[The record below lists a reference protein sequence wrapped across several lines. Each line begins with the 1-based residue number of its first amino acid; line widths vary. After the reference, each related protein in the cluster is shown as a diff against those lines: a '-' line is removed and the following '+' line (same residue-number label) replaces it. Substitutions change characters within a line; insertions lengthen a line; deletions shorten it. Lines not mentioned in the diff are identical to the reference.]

1 MTGRH
6 ALARRIAAGIV
17 CALVLSI
24 TAAGVHGWA
33 QAQARAQQKPVKKD
47 PVAKAAEA
55 WPDAKQLADRR
66 VVAENLPLF
75 KSQETL
81 AFTFTSDFG
90 AINRDRDPNSTKRFP
105 GTIQVPGGGGVQPI
119 PVQVS
124 ARGHARRD
132 PRVCSAVPIRLEF
145 AKKDV
150 AGTVF
155 EGQKDLKLVTHC
167 NNSSDG
173 EQNVLT
179 EYLTYRLF
187 NAFTPRS
194 FRARLARVT
203 YVDPKRDAAPEPRY
217 GMLLENDEDLAR
229 RMEGRLYTMPNR
241 HFNFIEPESLMMMT
255 LLQYMIG
262 NTDFSIMALHNVK
275 LVQTPDMK
283 IYATTYDFDYSGL
296 VNTGYGAVDKRLG
309 LSSVRD
315 RLYRGPCK
323 TMPELTPFLER
334 ITAKK
339 DEVLAL
345 VDQIPD
351 MKPARR
357 KDARDYLGEF
367 FSTVSNP
374 AKAKRA
380 FVDSCVKGV
389 GM

>member
-1 MTGRH
+1 MTGGH

-24 TAAGVHGWA
+24 TVAGVHGWA
-33 QAQARAQQKPVKKD
+33 QAQAQQKPVKKD
-47 PVAKAAEA
+47 PVVKAAEA
-55 WPDAKQLADRR
+55 WPDAKQLAGRR
-66 VVAENLPLF
+66 VAAENLPLF
-75 KSQETL
+75 KSRETL
-81 AFTFTSDFG
+81 AITFTSDFG

-105 GTIQVPGGGGVQPI
+105 GTIQVPGDGGVQPI

-132 PRVCSAVPIRLEF
+132 PRVCSVVPIRLEF
-145 AKKDV
+145 AKKDL

-167 NNSSDG
+167 TNSSDG
-173 EQNVLT
+173 DQSVLT
-179 EYLTYRLF
+179 EYLIYRVF
-187 NAFTPRS
+187 NAFTPHS

-203 YVDPKRDAAPEPRY
+203 YVDPKRDNAPEPRY

-229 RMEGRLYTMPNR
+229 RMEGRLHTMPNR
-241 HFNFIEPESLMMMT
+241 HFNFIEPESLMLTM
-255 LLQYMIG
+255 LLEYMIG

-275 LVQTPDMK
+275 LIQTPDMT
-283 IYATTYDFDYSGL
+283 IYLATYDFDYSGL
-296 VNTGYGAVDKRLG
+296 VNTGYGVVDKRLG
-309 LSSVRD
+309 ISSVRD
-315 RLYRGPCK
+315 RIYRGPCK
-323 TMPELTPFLER
+323 TMPQLAPFLER

-357 KDARDYLGEF
+357 KDARDYLGES
-367 FSTVSNP
+367 FSTLSNP
-374 AKAKRA
+374 AKAKRT
-380 FVDSCVKGV
+380 FVDNCVKAV

>member
-24 TAAGVHGWA
+24 TVAGVHGWA
-33 QAQARAQQKPVKKD
+33 QAQAPAQQKPAKKD
-47 PVAKAAEA
+47 PVAKAAEP

-66 VVAENLPLF
+66 VAAENLPLF
-75 KSQETL
+75 KSRETL
-81 AFTFTSDFG
+81 AITFTSDFG
-90 AINRDRDPNSTKRFP
+90 AINRDRDPKSTKRFP
-105 GTIQVPGGGGVQPI
+105 GTIQVPGDGGVQPI

-132 PRVCSAVPIRLEF
+132 PRVCSVVPIRLEF
-145 AKKDV
+145 AKKDL

-155 EGQKDLKLVTHC
+155 AGQKDLKLVTHC
-167 NNSSDG
+167 SNSSDG
-173 EQNVLT
+173 DQSVLT
-179 EYLTYRLF
+179 EYLTYRIF
-187 NAFTPRS
+187 NLYTPRS
-194 FRARLARVT
+194 FRARLAKVT
-203 YVDPKRDAAPEPRY
+203 YVDPKRDNAPEPRY
-217 GMLLENDEDLAR
+217 GMLLENDDDLAR

-241 HFNFIEPESLMMMT
+241 HFNFIEPESLMLTM

-275 LVQTPDMK
+275 LVQTPDMT
-283 IYATTYDFDYSGL
+283 IYMATYDFDYSGL
-296 VNTGYGAVDKRLG
+296 VNTGYGAADKRLG
-309 LSSVRD
+309 ISSVRD
-315 RLYRGPCK
+315 RVYRGPCK
-323 TMPELTPFLER
+323 TMPQLAPFLER
-334 ITAKK
+334 IAAKK

-357 KDARDYLGEF
+357 RDARDYLGEF

-380 FVDSCVKGV
+380 FVDNCVRAV

>member
-1 MTGRH
+1 MTGRR

-24 TAAGVHGWA
+24 TVAGVQGWA
-33 QAQARAQQKPVKKD
+33 QAQAQQKPAKKD
-47 PVAKAAEA
+47 PVAKAAEP
-55 WPDAKQLADRR
+55 WLDAKQLADRR

-75 KSQETL
+75 KSQATL

-90 AINRDRDPNSTKRFP
+90 AINRDRDPKSTKRFP
-105 GTIQVPGGGGVQPI
+105 GTIQVPGDGGVQPI

-132 PRVCSAVPIRLEF
+132 PRVCSVVPIRLEF
-145 AKKDV
+145 AKNDL

-155 EGQKDLKLVTHC
+155 EGQKELKLVTHC
-167 NNSSDG
+167 DNSSDG
-173 EQNVLT
+173 EQGVLT
-179 EYLTYRLF
+179 EYLTYLIF

-194 FRARLARVT
+194 FRARLVRVT
-203 YVDPKRDAAPEPRY
+203 YVDPKRDKAPEPRY
-217 GMLLENDEDLAR
+217 GVLLENDDDVAR
-229 RMEGRLYTMPNR
+229 RMEGRSYTMPNR
-241 HFNFIEPESLMMMT
+241 HFNFIERESLMMMT

-262 NTDFSIMALHNVK
+262 NTDYSIMALHNVK

-283 IYATTYDFDYSGL
+283 IYSTTYDFDYSGL

-309 LSSVRD
+309 LTSVRD
-315 RLYRGPCK
+315 RMYRGPCK
-323 TMPELTPFLER
+323 TMPEFAPFLER

-345 VDQIPD
+345 IDQIPD

-367 FSTVSNP
+367 FSTASNP

-380 FVDSCVKGV
+380 FVDNCVKAV

>member
-24 TAAGVHGWA
+24 TVAGVQGWA
-33 QAQARAQQKPVKKD
+33 QAQAQQKPAKKD
-47 PVAKAAEA
+47 PVAKAAEP
-55 WPDAKQLADRR
+55 WLDAKQLADRR

-75 KSQETL
+75 KSQATL
-81 AFTFTSDFG
+81 AITFTSDFG
-90 AINRDRDPNSTKRFP
+90 AINRDRDPKSTKRFP
-105 GTIQVPGGGGVQPI
+105 GTIQVPGDGGVQPI

-132 PRVCSAVPIRLEF
+132 PRVCSVVPIRLDF

-150 AGTVF
+150 SGTVF

-167 NNSSDG
+167 DNSSDG
-173 EQNVLT
+173 EQGVLT
-179 EYLTYRLF
+179 EYLTYLVF

-194 FRARLARVT
+194 FRARLVRVT
-203 YVDPKRDAAPEPRY
+203 YVDPKRDKPAEPRY
-217 GMLLENDEDLAR
+217 GILLENDEDVAR
-229 RMEGRLYTMPNR
+229 RMEGRLWAMPNR
-241 HFNFIEPESLMMMT
+241 HFNFIEPESLMMMA

-262 NTDFSIMALHNVK
+262 NTDYSIMALHNVK
-275 LVQTPDMK
+275 LVQTADMK
-283 IYATTYDFDYSGL
+283 VYLAAYDFDYSGL
-296 VNTGYGAVDKRLG
+296 VNTGYGVVDKRLG
-309 LSSVRD
+309 LTSVRD
-315 RLYRGPCK
+315 RLYRGPCR
-323 TMPELTPFLER
+323 TMQEIASFLER
-334 ITAKK
+334 LTAKK

-345 VDQIPD
+345 IDQIPD

-367 FSTVSNP
+367 FATASNP
-374 AKAKRA
+374 GKAKRV
-380 FVDSCVKGV
+380 FVDNCVKAV